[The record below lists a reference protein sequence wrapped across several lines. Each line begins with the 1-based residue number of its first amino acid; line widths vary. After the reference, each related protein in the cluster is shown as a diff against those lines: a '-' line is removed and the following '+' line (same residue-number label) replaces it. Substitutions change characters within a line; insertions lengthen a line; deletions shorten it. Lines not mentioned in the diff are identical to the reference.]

1 MTWNEIRIL
10 GANSS
15 VYSYGVTEIRI
26 FRFGQY
32 LTILCGNQDF
42 TYLVIWQRVRILG
55 VEHSA
60 NFYGAARSEIFRIGA
75 VLSILA
81 LLTYCYV
88 ILREIGNDMTYVF

>member
-10 GANSS
+10 GPNSS
-15 VYSYGVTEIRI
+15 VYSYGVTESRI

-32 LTILCGNQDF
+32 LTILCANQDF
-42 TYLVIWQRVRILG
+42 TFIVLWRRLRILG

-60 NFYGAARSEIFRIGA
+60 NFDGAARSEIFQIGA

-81 LLTYCYV
+81 LLTYFYG
-88 ILREIGNDMTYVF
+88 ILRESGNDMTYVF